1 MTDADVGAVLTPV
14 DTGRFTAFVHPL
26 CIHSAPVATR
36 RYPSRHLLL
45 LVRRLLLAGGR
56 RLHSVCLTRYNV
68 VIIVDTKAYVL
79 LTTGCILDWREDRFI
94 LFVFVAG
101 TSVRRLREQIRESQV
116 RAVEMW
122 CGCPGWGERRQL
134 LKARLHIK
142 GGGVAGL
149 GHAGW
154 VVAGLGHA
162 E

>member
-14 DTGRFTAFVHPL
+14 DTGWLATCTRLHTT
-26 CIHSAPVATR
+26 PVASR
-36 RYPSRHLLL
+36 RFPSRHLLL
-45 LVRRLLLAGGR
+45 LFLTRGGC
-56 RLHSVCLTRYNV
+56 LQSVCLTRYSV

-79 LTTGCILDWREDRFI
+79 LTTGCILDWREDRFN
-94 LFVFVAG
+94 LFVAG
-101 TSVRRLREQIRESQV
+101 TSVRRLREQIRQSLV

-134 LKARLHIK
+134 LKTRLHIR
-142 GGGVAGL
+142 GGAVTDM

-162 E
+162 GG